1 MNINGR
7 EINSTAGHIGAQE
20 QAIFPDADTLD
31 KSKSC
36 TGRVPPLVLSADEK
50 ALCYK
55 AIVKIVQETVS
66 NNGANNLKAMQDSD
80 FSLSPF
86 ASASSWLSAE

>member
-1 MNINGR
+1 MQ
-7 EINSTAGHIGAQE
+7 S
-20 QAIFPDADTLD
+20 LD